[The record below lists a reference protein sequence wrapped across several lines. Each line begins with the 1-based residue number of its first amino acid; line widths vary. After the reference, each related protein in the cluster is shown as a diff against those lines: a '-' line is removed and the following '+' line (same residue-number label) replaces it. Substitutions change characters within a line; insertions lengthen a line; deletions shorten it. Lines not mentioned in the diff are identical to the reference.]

1 MLTLVCVAVCGCVAV
16 FVAVFVAVCVAVC
29 LCVCVCGCAAVCVAV
44 WQVMGRP
51 SVQLAREIAV
61 AEASRV
67 RCQREELGP
76 EGLALQAES
85 LRRAVEAN
93 EVAPPPGLLQF
104 VPVPQLSSVAAIP
117 VLSVRHWP
125 VHDAQSAADTGAGT
139 GACSAGAGAVDAD
152 ADGGGGGGGGGGEG
166 GTSQRRWHTVE
177 SRRSDAG
184 VAWRI
189 SAARVGADAY
199 DADAFAEPEVAACKA
214 KAKTD
219 RAPGDQ
225 HSRAGGAGASAGEL
239 DGSVGALPPLSQA
252 VVARLQADR
261 LAAGALPIWLQW
273 DHVNTSFVTVTA
285 ALDTQGIPPRLR
297 SLCTVVT
304 ASLLE
309 LPVRLP
315 SGEVLGHGAVVAGL
329 MADSVATRVSLGV
342 HGGSLQCGAFPQAI
356 VVSLTFEARRY
367 AVAVRWLKR
376 MLLHTKFCADRL
388 KITVNQCVA
397 PGKGVS
403 DLAFH

>member
-1 MLTLVCVAVCGCVAV
+1 MLTLVCVAGARVHGCVAV
-16 FVAVFVAVCVAVC
+16 CGYVWLCVAVCV
-29 LCVCVCGCAAVCVAV
+29 CVCV

-67 RCQREELGP
+67 QCQREELGP

-152 ADGGGGGGGGGGEG
+152 ADADGGGGGGGGGEG

-199 DADAFAEPEVAACKA
+199 DADAFAEPEVVACKA
-214 KAKTD
+214 KAN

-225 HSRAGGAGASAGEL
+225 HLRVGGAGASAGEL

-397 PGKGVS
+397 PGKGVD
-403 DLAFH
+403 DLALH